1 MPDAQ
6 PSTLGLQPSFGFG
19 DRLGLATP
27 GHIRACRRGGL
38 KPIFAQQSV
47 REMARTERTPEEVMQ
62 TARDGIA
69 AEGWSEPWGADAD
82 HLKTREDVLDLA
94 AAGFTFFTIDPSEH
108 VDNDADGYD
117 AGDLDA
123 AVGRAIAAGAFE
135 SVGEIASLYSGRE
148 VDLGEVGGVRFDKP
162 EELLRAVAKYGRAIA
177 YTQQM
182 AGWIAEA
189 CGEEAYEIEASVDE
203 TDTPTTPLEHL
214 FIALELR
221 RRGVEVVSLAP
232 RFVGDFE
239 KGIDYKGDVA
249 RFEAELTRHV
259 AIARQF
265 GPYKLSVHSG
275 SDKFSI
281 YPICGRVCGDL
292 LHVKTAG
299 TSYLEALRVVAR
311 VDAPLFRDIIEFS
324 LTRFDEDR
332 ATYHI
337 SADLARVR
345 IPAGLSETERER
357 EYLDI
362 EDGRQVLHVTF
373 GSVLTNAERGYKQRI
388 MDILGDNAELHAEVL
403 ETHLGRHIDLLTI
416 G

>member
-1 MPDAQ
+1 M
-6 PSTLGLQPSFGFG
+6 
-19 DRLGLATP
+19 
-27 GHIRACRRGGL
+27 
-38 KPIFAQQSV
+38 
-47 REMARTERTPEEVMQ
+47 ERTDRTPAEVMQ
-62 TARDGIA
+62 AARDGIA
-69 AEGWSEPWGADAD
+69 AEGWSEAWGADAD
-82 HLKTREDVLDLA
+82 HLKTRDDVFALA
-94 AAGFTFFTIDPSEH
+94 EAGFTFFTIDPSH
-108 VDNDADGYD
+108 YVDNGADEYD
-117 AGDLDA
+117 TNDLEA
-123 AVGRAIAAGAFE
+123 SVGRAIAAGAFE
-135 SVGEIASLYSGRE
+135 SAGEIASLYSGRD
-148 VDLGEVGGVRFDKP
+148 VDLGDVGSVRFDKP
-162 EELLRAVAKYGRAIA
+162 ADLLRAVAKYGRAIA

-189 CGEEAYEIEASVDE
+189 CGDNDYEIEVSVDE

-214 FIALELR
+214 FIALELQ

-239 KGIDYKGDVA
+239 KGIDYKGELA
-249 RFEAELTRHV
+249 RFEETLTQHV

-311 VDAPLFRDIIEFS
+311 VDAPLFREIVEFS
-324 LTRFDEDR
+324 LTRFEDDR

-345 IPAGLSETERER
+345 PPVSLSETECER
-357 EYLDI
+357 EYLDLD
-362 EDGRQVLHVTF
+362 DGRQVLHVTF
-373 GSVLTNAERGYKQRI
+373 GSVLTHPEREYKARVMALLRENA
-388 MDILGDNAELHAEVL
+388 DLHADVL
-403 ETHLGRHIDLLTI
+403 EAHLGRHIELLTA

>member
-1 MPDAQ
+1 
-6 PSTLGLQPSFGFG
+6 
-19 DRLGLATP
+19 
-27 GHIRACRRGGL
+27 
-38 KPIFAQQSV
+38 
-47 REMARTERTPEEVMQ
+47 
-62 TARDGIA
+62 
-69 AEGWSEPWGADAD
+69 
-82 HLKTREDVLDLA
+82 
-94 AAGFTFFTIDPSEH
+94 
-108 VDNDADGYD
+108 
-117 AGDLDA
+117 
-123 AVGRAIAAGAFE
+123 
-135 SVGEIASLYSGRE
+135 
-148 VDLGEVGGVRFDKP
+148 
-162 EELLRAVAKYGRAIA
+162 
-177 YTQQM
+177 
-182 AGWIAEA
+182 
-189 CGEEAYEIEASVDE
+189 
-203 TDTPTTPLEHL
+203 
-214 FIALELR
+214 ELR

>member
-182 AGWIAEA
+182 AGWI
-189 CGEEAYEIEASVDE
+189 
-203 TDTPTTPLEHL
+203 
-214 FIALELR
+214 
-221 RRGVEVVSLAP
+221 
-232 RFVGDFE
+232 
-239 KGIDYKGDVA
+239 
-249 RFEAELTRHV
+249 
-259 AIARQF
+259 
-265 GPYKLSVHSG
+265 
-275 SDKFSI
+275 
-281 YPICGRVCGDL
+281 
-292 LHVKTAG
+292 
-299 TSYLEALRVVAR
+299 
-311 VDAPLFRDIIEFS
+311 
-324 LTRFDEDR
+324 
-332 ATYHI
+332 
-337 SADLARVR
+337 
-345 IPAGLSETERER
+345 
-357 EYLDI
+357 
-362 EDGRQVLHVTF
+362 
-373 GSVLTNAERGYKQRI
+373 
-388 MDILGDNAELHAEVL
+388 
-403 ETHLGRHIDLLTI
+403 
-416 G
+416 